1 MRTLGKYE
9 VLEELGAGAMG
20 KVFHARDRVLQ
31 REVAIKTISTEDAD
45 IELKQ
50 RFYREARA
58 CGRLSH
64 PNIVTV
70 FDLGEQAGVSYIAM
84 EYLEG
89 EDLRKF
95 IDRKAFMPLEGKLQV
110 MAEVCEGLAHA
121 HASRIVHRDVKP
133 SNIFLLKGGRPKLL
147 DFGIA
152 RVFASQLTRAGNA
165 LGTPEYMSPEQIR
178 GKETDARS
186 DIFSAALVFFEL
198 LTHEHAFGE
207 SDIPRRIIQDNPKP
221 IRSLNPLIPEK
232 LEQVL
237 SRAMSK
243 DPDQRFQTAAEF
255 AKALRKLTFEI
266 MSNCERM
273 INEAL
278 EDRQEILDATAVINQ
293 APDVTWMKKRL
304 RESGVDP
311 GMAGKIDPEMAK
323 TTNANLHYF
332 GLCSLSKDFAQ
343 AAAVYAE
350 IVNEHRRICSE
361 IERADDLVTNGK
373 TAEALSVLNALQD
386 KASDY
391 SGIDVLRRQ
400 LERKSSGPVEET
412 RRPETKPSQDA
423 TTVGA
428 TVVGAKSGRDDASP
442 ELQRVRQKIK
452 ALLDQDVDRCLAEI
466 EILSP
471 DLASDPVIDSYW
483 VTAMSQRKP
492 QPLPQAKKPEPVQP
506 AADANARRSK
516 TPDPTPA
523 VSDRTVYAALPSIE
537 DEPIVVPPAYA
548 NPANRKWFA
557 GGAGIAVVLIL
568 VVLYGMRGSKPAVE
582 PNQPAAAAPTSAAA
596 PAPAPTAAPVQP
608 TPAPVTPPP
617 AAVVAATPA
626 PVTSAPAQPEPKP
639 AAVAAEKKTVAP
651 ASAATTTTAK
661 TAPGP
666 KVQVDVSKDIFAAQ
680 AALDDGNYD
689 EAIGLCDKILRAQ
702 PGNKD
707 AASIKQRAQ
716 KAKAFE
722 AGLK

>member
-1 MRTLGKYE
+1 
-9 VLEELGAGAMG
+9 
-20 KVFHARDRVLQ
+20 
-31 REVAIKTISTEDAD
+31 
-45 IELKQ
+45 
-50 RFYREARA
+50 
-58 CGRLSH
+58 
-64 PNIVTV
+64 
-70 FDLGEQAGVSYIAM
+70 M

-95 IDRKAFMPLEGKLQV
+95 IDRKTFMPLEGKLQV

-121 HASRIVHRDVKP
+121 HANRIVHRDVKP

-198 LTHEHAFGE
+198 LAHEHAFGE
-207 SDIPRRIIQDNPKP
+207 SDIPRRIIQENPKP
-221 IRSLNPLIPEK
+221 LRSLNPLIPER
-232 LEQVL
+232 LEQIL
-237 SRAMSK
+237 ARAMSK
-243 DPDQRFQTAAEF
+243 DPEQRFQTAAEF

-278 EDRQEILDATAVINQ
+278 EDRQEILEATAVINQ
-293 APDVTWMKKRL
+293 ASGVSWMKKGL
-304 RESGVDP
+304 RESGVDT
-311 GMAGKIDPEMAK
+311 AIVSKIDPEMAK

-332 GLCSLSKDFAQ
+332 SLCSLSKDFAQ

-400 LERKSSGPVEET
+400 IDRKSSGPIEET
-412 RRPETKPSQDA
+412 RRSEAKLSSDA

-428 TVVGAKSGRDDASP
+428 IGVTVVMGAKSGRDDASP

-483 VTAMSQRKP
+483 VSAMSQRKP
-492 QPLPQAKKPEPVQP
+492 QVLPQAKKAEPVQP
-506 AADANARRSK
+506 AVDPNARQSK
-516 TPDPTPA
+516 TPDPTPT

-548 NPANRKWFA
+548 NPSNRKWFA

-568 VVLYGMRGSKPAVE
+568 VVLYGMRGSKPAAE
-582 PNQPAAAAPTSAAA
+582 SSQPAAAAPTSTAS
-596 PAPAPTAAPVQP
+596 PAPVP
-608 TPAPVTPPP
+608 TPASVQPAPVAVTPPP
-617 AAVVAATPA
+617 AAAVAATPA
-626 PVTSAPAQPEPKP
+626 PVKAAPVTPAPAQPETKP

-651 ASAATTTTAK
+651 APAATTTTAK
-661 TAPGP
+661 TAAAP